1 MLIKIKSNDIE
12 KLEKDNG
19 ITLVAL
25 VITVIIIIIL
35 ATVTLNFTFGEDG
48 IITRANQAK
57 YMTQFSVF
65 QEELGLYKANKQL
78 SEEGFS
84 AESITAG
91 DENLSYVT
99 DEGVVTEGTIYDVIP
114 SLKGSSFEG
123 KMEIIKGELLINS
136 QDMTEIKVAQS
147 MGIEVNPYIIVDGEL
162 KSDGANLALM
172 DSSGTLTIPDG
183 VTKIGNGAFANLSG
197 LKTIII
203 PGTVKEIGTNA
214 FTNNTDLTKVV
225 LQEGI
230 EIIGNEAF
238 KQCNNLTTI
247 ELPESLTSIGKGAFN
262 NCMKLDDVVIPSQI
276 TVIESQTFYNCKNL
290 TNIELSENLQEIGNV
305 AFDFCNSLKKIH
317 IPRETKIMANT
328 IFAGCT
334 NLVDIEIDKENTK
347 YSYSKENGM
356 LIDTEN
362 NSILFISREVLKN
375 LTTFS
380 IPEGISNF
388 EISIA
393 DYNNITSII
402 IPENLVTL
410 SNAQIFPTTIMNVQ
424 IVGNNNNFVVENGC
438 LYNGDKTQLIM
449 CFSKERE
456 VNLADTLIRINDFS
470 FKQATNV
477 ENIIFDGN
485 ITSIGTQIFAWSN
498 NTKIQNVYIGA
509 RVTSIDPIFKYGNYY
524 GVVTVDE
531 ENPKY
536 SSENNEIYNKD
547 KTELIGIYHDIQ
559 GSYTVRS
566 SVEIIKENV
575 FIAKSGMKEVI
586 LPSGLKEIKT
596 MAFSHCTGLTE
607 IYIPNSVETI
617 GEAAF
622 VDATNLMH
630 IRIDKEPNSIEGAPW
645 GAISWDRAVEWLR
658 PAE

>member
-12 KLEKDNG
+12 KSEKDNG

-203 PGTVKEIGTNA
+203 PGTVKEIGENA
-214 FTNNTDLTKVV
+214 FTNNVDLTRVV

-238 KQCNNLTTI
+238 RECDNLTTI
-247 ELPESLTSIGKGAFN
+247 ELPESLRSIGASAFQE
-262 NCMKLDDVVIPSQI
+262 CSKLDNVIIPSQI
-276 TVIESQTFYNCKNL
+276 TRIEVATFFACIKLTSIKLPENLQIIEDYALTSCICLDNIYISKNVNNIANNAFNGCTNL
-290 TNIELSENLQEIGNV
+290 TNIEIAE
-305 AFDFCNSLKKIH
+305 
-317 IPRETKIMANT
+317 
-328 IFAGCT
+328 
-334 NLVDIEIDKENTK
+334 ENTK
-347 YSYSKENGM
+347 YSYSQKNGM
-356 LIDTEN
+356 LMDWEN
-362 NSILFISREVLKN
+362 NNILFISGEVLN
-375 LTTFS
+375 NITTFS
-380 IPEGISNF
+380 IPEGITNF
-388 EISIA
+388 NASLNK
-393 DYNNITSII
+393 YTNITKIV
-402 IPENLVTL
+402 IPQSLEKIGTAN
-410 SNAQIFPTTIMNVQ
+410 IFPTSISSVEITE
-424 IVGNNNNFVVENGC
+424 GNTNFVVENKC
-438 LYNGDKTQLIM
+438 LYNGNKTELIM
-449 CFSKERE
+449 CFTKDTE
-456 VNLADTLIRINDFS
+456 VDLADEVTTIKSYS
-470 FKQATNV
+470 FKQATNIEDV
-477 ENIIFDGN
+477 NFAGN
-485 ITSIGTQIFAWSN
+485 ITTIENQVFEWSQN
-498 NTKIQNVYIGA
+498 SKIQNVYIGA
-509 RVTSIDPIFKYGNYY
+509 GVTNINSIFKYMNYY
-524 GVVTVDE
+524 GTVTVDE
-531 ENPKY
+531 ANPNY

-559 GSYTVRS
+559 GSYIVRAG
-566 SVEIIKENV
+566 VTK
-575 FIAKSGMKEVI
+575 
-586 LPSGLKEIKT
+586 
-596 MAFSHCTGLTE
+596 
-607 IYIPNSVETI
+607 I
-617 GEAAF
+617 G
-622 VDATNLMH
+622 
-630 IRIDKEPNSIEGAPW
+630 
-645 GAISWDRAVEWLR
+645 DRAFHNKTR
-658 PAE
+658 NDRSKITR